1 MYKNG
6 VIMDYYY
13 GNLSFNMF
21 LKTND
26 GNCNNDIY
34 MYRDDILDKRNNNA
48 SKIGCIC
55 NIMMAIKEELI
66 EEDEVNW
73 ISKIAISRLE
83 ECVCMIA
90 TKRDDG
96 YVINGY
102 TFDSAASVVAT
113 IRNKMAHG
121 NFTLDLD
128 HSRIIF
134 KIDGRD
140 VIVNINSL
148 CEYVISSLNS
158 FIRVCNGP
166 LYKRNM
172 VVNDKVIKGRYRAVK
187 NRGEIKNLVKS
198 FKEASFTLR
207 RRDDGIVE
215 DYVAQ
220 RLERLIDKY
229 KESNNLSVFK
239 EFEKDINDRYEF
251 KKNVVRR
258 VKDVNVDS
266 LCDFLINNLPND
278 IDYESQVYIIGM
290 ELQREID
297 DKYNNFNPI
306 TANMVNLILTDI
318 MGKYGTTSNEVISK
332 VVKRKYGSLYINYD
346 NYAANEM
353 AMFNAL
359 FSYARDD
366 LYDNSN
372 KYTLSSCDGLDY
384 SMLDLTSIRLKTIN
398 IDDGKV
404 SDLNNKKMA
413 YDAKLSK
420 YDEIINRDM
429 ENLDRAVRSGNTK
442 ASNIIGSNIDRK
454 LKERDILQKESDNI
468 LEMLLL
474 AEEYRSNN
482 ILYLTNEAIIR
493 GIRNSIAHGNYK
505 VILGKSIHDSKILFD
520 DIYKKKVTFSGEVTI
535 SDFND
540 ILINSFQIVNAFLG
554 SNNFKKRVL

>member
-90 TKRDDG
+90 TKSDDG

-158 FIRVCNGP
+158 FIRVCNGL

-207 RRDDGIVE
+207 RRDNGIVE

-229 KESNNLSVFK
+229 KKSNNLSVFK
-239 EFEKDINDRYEF
+239 EFERDINDRYEF

-258 VKDVNVDS
+258 VRDVNVDS
-266 LCDFLINNLPND
+266 LCEFLINNLPND

-318 MGKYGTTSNEVISK
+318 MGKHGTTSNEVISK
-332 VVKRKYGSLYINYD
+332 VVKRKYGGLYINYD

-366 LYDNSN
+366 LYDNNN
-372 KYTLSSCDGLDY
+372 KYTPSACDGLDY

-398 IDDGKV
+398 IDDGIV
-404 SDLNNKKMA
+404 SDLNSRKMA

-429 ENLDRAVRSGNTK
+429 ENLDRAVKIGNTK

-454 LKERDILQKESDNI
+454 LKERDILQKESDNV

-493 GIRNSIAHGNYK
+493 GIRNSIAHGNYR
-505 VILGKSIHDSKILFD
+505 VILGKSVHDSKILFD
-520 DIYKKKVTFSGEVTI
+520 DIYKGKVTFSGEVTI

>member
-266 LCDFLINNLPND
+266 LCEFLINNLPND

-404 SDLNNKKMA
+404 SDLNNKKMV

-535 SDFND
+535 SDFNY

>member
-258 VKDVNVDS
+258 VKDVNADS
-266 LCDFLINNLPND
+266 LCEFLINNLPND

-442 ASNIIGSNIDRK
+442 ASNIIGSNIARK

>member
-1 MYKNG
+1 MYKDS

-13 GNLSFNMF
+13 GNLAFNLF

-26 GNCNNDIY
+26 GKNNSDIY
-34 MYRDDILDKRNNNA
+34 MYRDEILDKRNNNA

-73 ISKIAISRLE
+73 ISKIAIKSLE
-83 ECVCMIA
+83 DAVCMIA
-90 TKRDDG
+90 TKRDSG

-134 KIDGRD
+134 KIDNGD
-140 VIVNINSL
+140 VIININSL
-148 CEYVISSLNS
+148 CEYVISCFSS
-158 FIRVCNGP
+158 FVRACNGP

-172 VVNDKVIKGRYRAVK
+172 VINDRVVKGRYRAIT
-187 NRGEIKNLVKS
+187 NRSEIKNLVKS
-198 FKEASFTLR
+198 FKEASFTLK
-207 RRDDGIVE
+207 RRDNGIVE

-229 KESNNLSVFK
+229 KECNNLSVFK
-239 EFEKDINDRYEF
+239 EFEKDISDRYEF

-266 LCDFLINNLPND
+266 LCEFLMDNLPTD
-278 IDYESQVYIIGM
+278 IDYERQVYIVGM

-306 TANMVNLILTDI
+306 TSNMVNLILTDI
-318 MGKYGTTSNEVISK
+318 MGKYNTTSNEVINRVIK
-332 VVKRKYGSLYINYD
+332 KKYGSLYINYD

-366 LYDNSN
+366 LYKNSN
-372 KYTLSSCDGLDY
+372 KYKPSSCDGLDY
-384 SMLDLTSIRLKTIN
+384 SMLDLSSIKLKTVN
-398 IDDGKV
+398 IDDGIV
-404 SDLNNKKMA
+404 SSLNIKKMT
-413 YDAKLSK
+413 YNTKLSK
-420 YDEIINRDM
+420 YDKIINRDIM
-429 ENLDRAVRSGNTK
+429 NFIKANRSGNIN
-442 ASNIIGSNIDRK
+442 ACNIIIGNIDRK
-454 LKERDILQKESDNI
+454 IKERDRLIEEYNVIIDDI
-468 LEMLLL
+468 LL

-505 VILGKSIHDSKILFD
+505 VILGKSICDSKILFNDIYD
-520 DIYKKKVTFSGEVTI
+520 DIVTFSGEVTI

-540 ILINSFQIVNAFLG
+540 ILVNSFQIVNAFLG
-554 SNNFKKRVL
+554 SNNVKKRVL

>member
-266 LCDFLINNLPND
+266 LCEFLINNLPND

-318 MGKYGTTSNEVISK
+318 MGKHGTTSNEVISK
-332 VVKRKYGSLYINYD
+332 VVRKKYGSLYINYD

>member
-266 LCDFLINNLPND
+266 LCEFLINNLPND

-442 ASNIIGSNIDRK
+442 ASNIIGSNIERK

>member
-266 LCDFLINNLPND
+266 LCEFLINNLPND

-404 SDLNNKKMA
+404 SDLNNKKMV

>member
-207 RRDDGIVE
+207 RRDNGIVE

-266 LCDFLINNLPND
+266 LCEFLINNLPND

-318 MGKYGTTSNEVISK
+318 MGKHGTTSNEVISK
-332 VVKRKYGSLYINYD
+332 VVRKKYGSLYINYD

>member
-96 YVINGY
+96 YVINCY

-266 LCDFLINNLPND
+266 LCEFLINNLPND

-442 ASNIIGSNIDRK
+442 ASNIIGSNIERK

>member
-1 MYKNG
+1 MYKNS

-266 LCDFLINNLPND
+266 LCEFLINNLPND

-468 LEMLLL
+468 LEILLL

>member
-258 VKDVNVDS
+258 VRDVNVDS
-266 LCDFLINNLPND
+266 LCEFLINNLPND

-520 DIYKKKVTFSGEVTI
+520 DIYKGKVTFSGEVTI

>member
-1 MYKNG
+1 MYKDS

-13 GNLSFNMF
+13 GNLAFNLF

-26 GNCNNDIY
+26 VNCNSDIY
-34 MYRDDILDKRNNNA
+34 MYRDEILDKRNNNA

-90 TKRDDG
+90 TKRDGG

-102 TFDSAASVVAT
+102 TFDSAASVVAI

-134 KIDGRD
+134 KIDDRD
-140 VIVNINSL
+140 VIININSL
-148 CEYVISSLNS
+148 CEYVISALNS

-166 LYKRNM
+166 LYKRSM
-172 VVNDKVIKGRYRAVK
+172 VINDKVIKGRYRAAE

-207 RRDDGIVE
+207 RRDNGVVE

-229 KESNNLSVFK
+229 KECNNLSIFK
-239 EFEKDINDRYEF
+239 DFERDISDRYEF

-266 LCDFLINNLPND
+266 LCEFLINNLPND

-306 TANMVNLILTDI
+306 TSNMVNLILTDI
-318 MGKYGTTSNEVISK
+318 MGKYGTTSNEVINRVIK
-332 VVKRKYGSLYINYD
+332 KKYGSLYINYD

-372 KYTLSSCDGLDY
+372 KYKHSSCDGLDY
-384 SMLDLTSIRLKTIN
+384 SMLDLTSVKLKTIN
-398 IDDGKV
+398 IDDGIV
-404 SDLNNKKMA
+404 SDLNSRKMA
-413 YDAKLSK
+413 YNTKLSK
-420 YDEIINRDM
+420 YDEIINRDIM
-429 ENLDRAVRSGNTK
+429 NLDRAIRSGNTK

-454 LKERDILQKESDNI
+454 LKERDILQKKSDNI
-468 LEMLLL
+468 LEQLLL

-505 VILGKSIHDSKILFD
+505 VILGKSICDSKILFD
-520 DIYKKKVTFSGEVTI
+520 DIYKGKVTFSGEVTI

-554 SNNFKKRVL
+554 SNNVKKRVL